1 MISNSL
7 KMLFA
12 SASLIIN
19 AESIHFCWK
28 LPLFGNNKK
37 NYFLVLPNYNLKYSG
52 SSPAVRCW
60 HALPDYN
67 FRAFSLS
74 EAEAAYIII
83 QSAERQKQS
92 LPITTCGT
100 SNNRQR
106 RQGEWWP
113 WLRFWTSFQPWRLFS
128 QLSALLPAV
137 IAFFCPPSYKPF
149 ADQMSWVVSDKETEA
164 CNFLLLSEK
173 VAGPASRGGREDAT
187 SSKVLGCKYSIGY
200 VATKYPTHTHTHIPA
215 GNVGA
220 S

>member
-1 MISNSL
+1 M
-7 KMLFA
+7 
-12 SASLIIN
+12 
-19 AESIHFCWK
+19 
-28 LPLFGNNKK
+28 
-37 NYFLVLPNYNLKYSG
+37 
-52 SSPAVRCW
+52 RCW

-137 IAFFCPPSYKPF
+137 IAFFCPPSCKLF
-149 ADQMSWVVSDKETEA
+149 ADQMSWVVSDKKQKLA
-164 CNFLLLSEK
+164 ASFSYLKRL
-173 VAGPASRGGREDAT
+173 PAQPAEGEERMPRLA
-187 SSKVLGCKYSIGY
+187 KYLAASIQLDMWPQS
-200 VATKYPTHTHTHIPA
+200 TPHTHTHIFLPA
-215 GNVGA
+215 MLEQVREAAAGCQGQIELIATA
-220 S
+220 SVAKPWMIFTLLVNSITWWSVNASWY